1 MLSKDVQGLQYQ
13 MLEISNLLHSVDYD
27 DETTEGVKTKK
38 ESKNPDTTQ
47 GEQHVE
53 PENEESVMILHTSEE
68 KKKEAEIVNVAD
80 SIDSD
85 DFDTQPLSKKFKIS
99 PSIPDIINSTPL
111 ISPSIPDIIKPT
123 PLSLILLELPIKDKS
138 KGKEVAKDESMLE
151 ITSLLE
157 EGGSTQKTLNL
168 KDFSSQR
175 KTMTIKEA
183 TAQLK
188 EIQRLANLKKAK
200 EESEK
205 QLKRKLSQATI
216 KAQEQKWQEHE
227 AKKAKMLDDY
237 MGIFTRSNDLP
248 ITKIS
253 CTIDA
258 QKILTM
264 RITRDHDPLNLTVL
278 NNFRLKMIGFSEWIE
293 VHTLASKQKGK
304 SYNALLQS
312 LMAKFQWVV
321 NQAKKVGLP
330 PPLELATFG
339 MSAEDKKQKRIKFL
353 KEMFVTED
361 IRMDKMNR
369 NLTPPIGIIPIDR
382 LVIAEPESRIFF
394 MNKNTDVAF

>member
-1 MLSKDVQGLQYQ
+1 
-13 MLEISNLLHSVDYD
+13 
-27 DETTEGVKTKK
+27 
-38 ESKNPDTTQ
+38 
-47 GEQHVE
+47 
-53 PENEESVMILHTSEE
+53 
-68 KKKEAEIVNVAD
+68 
-80 SIDSD
+80 
-85 DFDTQPLSKKFKIS
+85 
-99 PSIPDIINSTPL
+99 
-111 ISPSIPDIIKPT
+111 
-123 PLSLILLELPIKDKS
+123 
-138 KGKEVAKDESMLE
+138 
-151 ITSLLE
+151 
-157 EGGSTQKTLNL
+157 
-168 KDFSSQR
+168 
-175 KTMTIKEA
+175 
-183 TAQLK
+183 
-188 EIQRLANLKKAK
+188 
-200 EESEK
+200 
-205 QLKRKLSQATI
+205 
-216 KAQEQKWQEHE
+216 
-227 AKKAKMLDDY
+227 MLDDY

-253 CTIDA
+253 YTIDV

-264 RITRDHDPLNLTVL
+264 RIIRDHDPLNLTVL
-278 NNFRLKMIGFSEWIE
+278 NNFRLKMLGFSEWIE

-382 LVIAEPESRIFF
+382 LVIAEPDSTHPHSEPGQDRLRGCQGD
-394 MNKNTDVAF
+394 DV

>member
-1 MLSKDVQGLQYQ
+1 
-13 MLEISNLLHSVDYD
+13 
-27 DETTEGVKTKK
+27 
-38 ESKNPDTTQ
+38 
-47 GEQHVE
+47 
-53 PENEESVMILHTSEE
+53 MILHIFEE

-253 CTIDA
+253 YTIDA

-278 NNFRLKMIGFSEWIE
+278 NNFKLKMLGFSEWI
-293 VHTLASKQKGK
+293 G
-304 SYNALLQS
+304 
-312 LMAKFQWVV
+312 
-321 NQAKKVGLP
+321 AKKVGLP
-330 PPLELATFG
+330 PPPELATFG
-339 MSAEDKKQKRIKFL
+339 MSAEDKKRKRTKFL

-361 IRMDKMNR
+361 IRMDEMNR

-382 LVIAEPESRIFF
+382 LNQIKIDSEVSKEMMSKLNF
-394 MNKNTDVAF
+394 MIEARDDCSEARKIVEQNLDNLG